1 MSEFFQEEEELHK
14 PYDALL
20 MKRLLGY
27 TKPYKRLIAFAVL
40 LLLFA
45 TAFDLSLPYVSKVTI
60 DRYIIPY
67 ARMLTLAGRDSEFE
81 KKILTDYSRTL
92 LKIEGN
98 RYMVKSTSLKD
109 YDRRDLKRL
118 ERGDYLAPK
127 RYYLLSEDNA
137 KGDILAIVEKHSVLF
152 HTAEQYKYISL
163 DDMSK
168 IPEKELW
175 ILRSSDLEGVRFMA
189 MLFLGILIFGFLS
202 NFSQVYLIQY
212 TGQKFMFDLRMRL
225 FSHLQTLSVSFFDKN
240 PVGRLVTR
248 VSNDVEVLSEMFSS
262 VLITF
267 FKDVFMLLGIVI
279 ILLRLNVRLALVSFI
294 LIPLIIYV
302 TMYFRIK
309 ARDAFRSV
317 RLRLAKI
324 NVFLQENISGMR
336 VVQMFVRE
344 KENYKRFSKIN
355 HDYFLANMRQ
365 IVIFATFRP
374 LIEIISASAVA
385 LIIWYGGGQVIM
397 EAISLGTLVAF
408 LSYVQMFFRP
418 IRDLSEKFNTL
429 QAAMASS
436 ERIFLLMDTKNTILE
451 PGEPVELG
459 KIDGKV
465 EFKNVWFS
473 YDTEYVLRDVSFK
486 VSPGESVAIVGAT
499 GAGKTSIINL
509 LERFYEVKKGTIFI
523 DGVDIRKMRKSNL
536 RSNIGLVM
544 QDVFLFAG
552 DIKGNVRLGNSSIT
566 DGEVRRATEYANASG
581 FIKKLDGGY
590 SAEVK
595 ERGVTLSAGQR
606 QLLSFARALA
616 FDPSILVLDEATSN
630 IDTETEVLIQ
640 DALQRLMKGRTSI
653 IIAHRLSTIQR
664 VNRIIVLHKG
674 EIVEEG
680 THQQLLKKR
689 GIYYRL
695 YQLQYKK

>member
-1 MSEFFQEEEELHK
+1 
-14 PYDALL
+14 

-45 TAFDLSLPYVSKVTI
+45 TAFDLSLPYISKVTI

-67 ARMLTLAGRDSEFE
+67 ARMLTLAGRDSELE
-81 KKILTDYSRTL
+81 KKILTDYSGTL
-92 LKIEGN
+92 IKIEGN
-98 RYMVKSTSLKD
+98 RYMVQSTSFKD

-118 ERGDYLAPK
+118 ERDDYLMPK
-127 RYYLLSEDNA
+127 RYYMLSENET
-137 KGDILAIVEKHSVLF
+137 KGDILAIIEEHSDLF
-152 HTAEQYKYISL
+152 HTAEGYRYIAL

-168 IPEKELW
+168 IPGKELW
-175 ILRSSDLEGVRFMA
+175 VLRSSDLKGVRFMA
-189 MLFLGILIFGFLS
+189 MLFLGILILSFLS

-267 FKDVFMLLGIVI
+267 FKDIFMLVGIVI
-279 ILLRLNVRLALVSFI
+279 ILLRLNVRLALVSFT
-294 LIPLIIYV
+294 LIPLIVYV

-324 NVFLQENISGMR
+324 NVSLQENISGMR

-344 KENYKRFSKIN
+344 KENYKRFSRIN

-473 YDTEYVLRDVSFK
+473 YDTEYVLRDVTFE
-486 VSPGESVAIVGAT
+486 VRPGESVAIVGAT

-509 LERFYEVKKGTIFI
+509 LERFYEVKKGTILI
-523 DGVDIRKMRKSNL
+523 DGVDIRKMRKSDL

-552 DIKGNVRLGNSSIT
+552 DIQGNVRLGNSSIS
-566 DGEVRRATEYANASG
+566 DEKVRRATEYANASG

-680 THQQLLKKR
+680 THQELLKKR

>member
-1 MSEFFQEEEELHK
+1 
-14 PYDALL
+14 

-45 TAFDLSLPYVSKVTI
+45 TAFDLSLPYISKVTI

-81 KKILTDYSRTL
+81 KKILTDYSGTL
-92 LKIEGN
+92 IKIEGN
-98 RYMVKSTSLKD
+98 RYMVQSTSFKD

-118 ERGDYLAPK
+118 ERDDYLMPK
-127 RYYLLSEDNA
+127 RYYMLSENET
-137 KGDILAIVEKHSVLF
+137 KGDILAIIEEHSDLF
-152 HTAEQYKYISL
+152 HTAEGYRYIAL

-168 IPEKELW
+168 IPGKELW
-175 ILRSSDLEGVRFMA
+175 VLRSSDLKGVRFMA
-189 MLFLGILIFGFLS
+189 MLFLGILILSFLS

-212 TGQKFMFDLRMRL
+212 TGQKFMFDLRIRL

-267 FKDVFMLLGIVI
+267 FKDIFMLVGIVI
-279 ILLRLNVRLALVSFI
+279 ILLRLNVRLALVSFT
-294 LIPLIIYV
+294 LIPLIVYV

-324 NVFLQENISGMR
+324 NVSLQENISGMR

-473 YDTEYVLRDVSFK
+473 YDTEYVLRDVTFE
-486 VSPGESVAIVGAT
+486 VRPGESVAIVGAT

-509 LERFYEVKKGTIFI
+509 LERFYEVKKGTILI
-523 DGVDIRKMRKSNL
+523 DGVDIRKMRKSDL

-552 DIKGNVRLGNSSIT
+552 DIQGNVRLGNSSIS
-566 DGEVRRATEYANASG
+566 DEEVRRATEYANASG

-680 THQQLLKKR
+680 THQELLKKR

>member
-1 MSEFFQEEEELHK
+1 LSEFFQEEEELHK
-14 PYDALL
+14 PYDARL

-45 TAFDLSLPYVSKVTI
+45 TAFDLSLPYISKVTI

-67 ARMLTLAGRDSEFE
+67 ARMLTLAGRDSELE
-81 KKILTDYSRTL
+81 KKILTDYSGTL
-92 LKIEGN
+92 IKIEGN
-98 RYMVKSTSLKD
+98 RYMVQSTSFKD

-118 ERGDYLAPK
+118 ERDDYLMPK
-127 RYYLLSEDNA
+127 RYYMLSENET
-137 KGDILAIVEKHSVLF
+137 KGDILAIIEEHSDLF
-152 HTAEQYKYISL
+152 HTAEGYRYIAL

-168 IPEKELW
+168 IPGKELW
-175 ILRSSDLEGVRFMA
+175 VLRSSDLKGVRFMA
-189 MLFLGILIFGFLS
+189 MLFLGILILSFLS

-267 FKDVFMLLGIVI
+267 FKDIFMLVGIVI
-279 ILLRLNVRLALVSFI
+279 ILLRLNVRLALVSFT
-294 LIPLIIYV
+294 LIPLIVYV

-324 NVFLQENISGMR
+324 NVSLQENISGMR

-344 KENYKRFSKIN
+344 KENYKRFSRIN

-473 YDTEYVLRDVSFK
+473 YDTEYVLRDVTFE
-486 VSPGESVAIVGAT
+486 VRPGESVAIVGAT

-509 LERFYEVKKGTIFI
+509 LERFYEVKKGTILI
-523 DGVDIRKMRKSNL
+523 DGVDIRKMRKSDL

-552 DIKGNVRLGNSSIT
+552 DIQGNVRLGNSSIS
-566 DGEVRRATEYANASG
+566 DEKVRRATEYANASG

-680 THQQLLKKR
+680 THQELLKKR

>member
-1 MSEFFQEEEELHK
+1 
-14 PYDALL
+14 

-45 TAFDLSLPYVSKVTI
+45 TAFDLSLPYISKVTI

-81 KKILTDYSRTL
+81 KKILTDYSGTL
-92 LKIEGN
+92 IKIEGN
-98 RYMVKSTSLKD
+98 RYMVQSTSLKD

-118 ERGDYLAPK
+118 ERDDYLMPK
-127 RYYLLSEDNA
+127 RYYMLSENET
-137 KGDILAIVEKHSVLF
+137 KGDILAIIEEHSDLF
-152 HTAEQYKYISL
+152 HTAEGYRYIAL

-168 IPEKELW
+168 IPGKELW
-175 ILRSSDLEGVRFMA
+175 VLRSSDLKGVRFMA
-189 MLFLGILIFGFLS
+189 MLFLGILILSFLS

-267 FKDVFMLLGIVI
+267 FKDIFMLVGIVI
-279 ILLRLNVRLALVSFI
+279 ILLRLNVRLALVSFT
-294 LIPLIIYV
+294 LIPLIVYV

-309 ARDAFRSV
+309 ARDAFRMV

-324 NVFLQENISGMR
+324 NVSLQENISGMR

-473 YDTEYVLRDVSFK
+473 YDTEYVLRDVTFE
-486 VSPGESVAIVGAT
+486 VRPGESVAIVGAT

-509 LERFYEVKKGTIFI
+509 LERFYEVKKGTILI
-523 DGVDIRKMRKSNL
+523 DGVDIRRMRKSDL

-552 DIKGNVRLGNSSIT
+552 DIQGNVRLGNSSIS
-566 DGEVRRATEYANASG
+566 DEEVRRATEYANASG
-581 FIKKLDGGY
+581 FIKKLDGEY

-680 THQQLLKKR
+680 THQELLKKR

>member
-1 MSEFFQEEEELHK
+1 
-14 PYDALL
+14 

-45 TAFDLSLPYVSKVTI
+45 TAFDLSLPYISKVTI

-67 ARMLTLAGRDSEFE
+67 ARMLTLAGRDSELE
-81 KKILTDYSRTL
+81 KKILTDYSGTL
-92 LKIEGN
+92 IKIEGN
-98 RYMVKSTSLKD
+98 RYMVQSTSFKD

-118 ERGDYLAPK
+118 ERDDYLMPK
-127 RYYLLSEDNA
+127 RYYMLSENET
-137 KGDILAIVEKHSVLF
+137 KGDILAIIEEHSDLF
-152 HTAEQYKYISL
+152 HTAEGYRYIAL

-168 IPEKELW
+168 IPGKELW
-175 ILRSSDLEGVRFMA
+175 VLRSSDLKGVRFMA
-189 MLFLGILIFGFLS
+189 MLFLGILILSFLS

-212 TGQKFMFDLRMRL
+212 TGQKFMFDLRIRL

-267 FKDVFMLLGIVI
+267 FKDIFMLVGIVI
-279 ILLRLNVRLALVSFI
+279 ILLRLNVRLALVSFT
-294 LIPLIIYV
+294 LIPLIVYV

-324 NVFLQENISGMR
+324 NVSLQENISGMR

-473 YDTEYVLRDVSFK
+473 YDTEYVLRDVTFE
-486 VSPGESVAIVGAT
+486 VRPGESVAIVGAT

-509 LERFYEVKKGTIFI
+509 LERFYEVKKGTILI
-523 DGVDIRKMRKSNL
+523 DGVDIRKMRKSDL

-552 DIKGNVRLGNSSIT
+552 DIQGNVRLGNSSIS
-566 DGEVRRATEYANASG
+566 DEEVRRATEYANASG

-680 THQQLLKKR
+680 THQELLKKR

>member
-1 MSEFFQEEEELHK
+1 
-14 PYDALL
+14 
-20 MKRLLGY
+20 
-27 TKPYKRLIAFAVL
+27 
-40 LLLFA
+40 
-45 TAFDLSLPYVSKVTI
+45 
-60 DRYIIPY
+60 
-67 ARMLTLAGRDSEFE
+67 
-81 KKILTDYSRTL
+81 
-92 LKIEGN
+92 
-98 RYMVKSTSLKD
+98 
-109 YDRRDLKRL
+109 
-118 ERGDYLAPK
+118 
-127 RYYLLSEDNA
+127 
-137 KGDILAIVEKHSVLF
+137 
-152 HTAEQYKYISL
+152 
-163 DDMSK
+163 
-168 IPEKELW
+168 
-175 ILRSSDLEGVRFMA
+175 
-189 MLFLGILIFGFLS
+189 
-202 NFSQVYLIQY
+202 
-212 TGQKFMFDLRMRL
+212 
-225 FSHLQTLSVSFFDKN
+225 
-240 PVGRLVTR
+240 
-248 VSNDVEVLSEMFSS
+248 
-262 VLITF
+262 
-267 FKDVFMLLGIVI
+267 
-279 ILLRLNVRLALVSFI
+279 
-294 LIPLIIYV
+294 
-302 TMYFRIK
+302 
-309 ARDAFRSV
+309 
-317 RLRLAKI
+317 
-324 NVFLQENISGMR
+324 
-336 VVQMFVRE
+336 
-344 KENYKRFSKIN
+344 
-355 HDYFLANMRQ
+355 
-365 IVIFATFRP
+365 
-374 LIEIISASAVA
+374 ISASAVA

-473 YDTEYVLRDVSFK
+473 YDTEYVLRDVTFE
-486 VSPGESVAIVGAT
+486 VRPGESVAIVGAT

-509 LERFYEVKKGTIFI
+509 LERFYEVKKGTILI
-523 DGVDIRKMRKSNL
+523 DGVDIRKMRKSDL

-552 DIKGNVRLGNSSIT
+552 DIQGNVRLGNSSIS
-566 DGEVRRATEYANASG
+566 DEEVRRATEYANASN

-680 THQQLLKKR
+680 THQELLKKR

>member
-14 PYDALL
+14 PYDARL

-45 TAFDLSLPYVSKVTI
+45 TAFDLSLPYISKVTI

-67 ARMLTLAGRDSEFE
+67 ARMLTLAGRDSELE
-81 KKILTDYSRTL
+81 KKILTDYSGTL
-92 LKIEGN
+92 IKIEGN
-98 RYMVKSTSLKD
+98 RYMVQSTSFKD

-118 ERGDYLAPK
+118 ERDDYLMPK
-127 RYYLLSEDNA
+127 RYYMLSENET
-137 KGDILAIVEKHSVLF
+137 KGDILAIIEEHSDLF
-152 HTAEQYKYISL
+152 HTAEGYRYIAL

-168 IPEKELW
+168 IPGKELW
-175 ILRSSDLEGVRFMA
+175 VLRSSDLKGVRFMA
-189 MLFLGILIFGFLS
+189 MLFLGILILSFLS

-267 FKDVFMLLGIVI
+267 FKDIFMLVGIVI
-279 ILLRLNVRLALVSFI
+279 ILLRLNVRLALVSFT
-294 LIPLIIYV
+294 LIPLIVYV

-324 NVFLQENISGMR
+324 NVSLQENISGMR

-344 KENYKRFSKIN
+344 KENYKRFSRIN

-473 YDTEYVLRDVSFK
+473 YDTEYVLRDVTFE
-486 VSPGESVAIVGAT
+486 VRPGESVAIVGAT

-509 LERFYEVKKGTIFI
+509 LERFYEVKKGTILI
-523 DGVDIRKMRKSNL
+523 DGVDIRKMRKSDL

-552 DIKGNVRLGNSSIT
+552 DIQGNVRLGNSSIS
-566 DGEVRRATEYANASG
+566 DEKVRRATEYANASG

-680 THQQLLKKR
+680 THQELLKKR